1 MFSCS
6 LKNGTTTEYWIG
18 ESLAILFCKV
28 PFLSFLNYEAIVYQA
43 NPQRCDK
50 ISNAGVG
57 QYFQFGLPRIPQPG
71 RRLPECRIRVTG
83 VAHQLGGT
91 VRKNFHQLLNAF
103 ACQLSGLRN
112 PAKIIGHVNSRAV
125 DLFAPIAPQ
134 PFYPTS
140 LHT

>member
-71 RRLPECRIRVTG
+71 RRLPEGRIRVTG

-91 VRKNFHQLLNAF
+91 VRENFYQVRNAF
-103 ACQLSGLRN
+103 ARHLSGLRN
-112 PAKIIGHVNSRAV
+112 LARLIVRGNSRAV
-125 DLFAPIAPQ
+125 RF
-134 PFYPTS
+134 
-140 LHT
+140 